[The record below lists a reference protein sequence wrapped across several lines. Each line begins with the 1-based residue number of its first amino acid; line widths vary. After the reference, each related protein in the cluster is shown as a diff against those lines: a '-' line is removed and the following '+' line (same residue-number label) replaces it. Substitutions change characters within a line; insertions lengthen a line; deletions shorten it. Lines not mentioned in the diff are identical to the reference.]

1 MQKGNNNPDAV
12 IDENLVDDSG
22 DISIIN
28 NQPSKETDD
37 NKSVDSGKQ
46 LSDNKDKDV
55 NVDKDKNV
63 KKDEEALALEL
74 ENLNKRYEGTGKE
87 AKRLAVLVKEQG
99 ERMKEQDETLS
110 MFKDV
115 LDEMIQKE
123 TKSDDLKLSDDFV
136 LDADEAI
143 KKPDSDSGKVL
154 KKYIQTEIDK
164 GVSDKLKTRDS
175 QAEQDKKKDR
185 FDSEIKDLQKDFG
198 LSDEEVDDFIKD
210 MKGTEINA
218 KLFFKMLYPDKIKSK
233 KDNNELEEKINQL
246 LKTKKEPDDID
257 PKKIAEKEK
266 NETQALFDR
275 VAAAIDP
282 FKSIQIQNQS

>member
-1 MQKGNNNPDAV
+1 MANGDNNPDAV
-12 IDENLVDDSG
+12 INEKLVDDSG

-28 NQPSKETDD
+28 NQLSKETDD
-37 NKSVDSGKQ
+37 NKSVDAGKQ

-55 NVDKDKNV
+55 NADKDKNI

-87 AKRLAVLVKEQG
+87 AKRLAALVKEQG
-99 ERMKEQDETLS
+99 ERIKEQDETLS

-123 TKSDDLKLSDDFV
+123 TKSNDVKLPEDFIF
-136 LDADEAI
+136 DADEAL
-143 KKPDSDSGKVL
+143 KKPDSDSGKAFKRYL
-154 KKYIQTEIDK
+154 QAEIDK
-164 GVSDKLKTRDS
+164 GVSDKLKARDT
-175 QAEQDKKKDR
+175 QADQEKKKER
-185 FDSEIKDLQKDFG
+185 FDREIDELRKDFG
-198 LSDEEVDDFIKD
+198 LSDDEVDDFIKD

-218 KLFFKMLYPDKIKSK
+218 KLFFKMLYPEKIKSK

-246 LKTKKEPDDID
+246 LKAKKEPDDLD

-266 NETQALFDR
+266 NESQAVFER
-275 VAAAIDP
+275 IAAAIDP
-282 FKSIQIQNQS
+282 FKSIQIQS